1 MFNFTTQS
9 VYNNIVVSSDKE
21 GGSIVSGANVIVN
34 SKDKKTPY
42 IRIGNTRFNIPKGNE
57 KLAYGLTLQVKKP
70 TPESFASVTFDMS
83 KIKIDDADTT
93 KELTGRI
100 VLYITLSMNSQDS
113 FYAND
118 LVYKGKP
125 IFIEFPVKKGDSAAT
140 IAARVA
146 KNANKYFALTV
157 GSEKIVNV
165 TNSGDNVTITGVNGY
180 QQFTKAILQK
190 FDPEVIT
197 VDCCTSKSDY
207 VDIVTGVPVI
217 YTVAANG
224 TVTTENK
231 KLVYQNATGKN
242 VVEALDSET
251 EVAIKPGLEA
261 FGDYNWIIH
270 NLRLPT
276 LANTYTFSPTHEEL
290 PAVGQVYSQFIITM
304 CKERDGISGEIVGAR
319 AKSVTTHVFYVAG
332 DYTVAGTPAKVLY
345 DELDDLGI
353 INTDADTKLAAP
365 YGTTTEENSSDDNS
379 SDDNSNNPEP

>member
-9 VYNNIVVSSDKE
+9 VYNNIVVQT
-21 GGSIVSGANVIVN
+21 GATPVAGANVIVN
-34 SKDKKTPY
+34 SGKTPY
-42 IRIGNTRFNIPKGNE
+42 IRIGNTRFDIPKGTKDKE
-57 KLAYGLTLQVKKP
+57 LAYGLTLQVKKP
-70 TPESFASVTFDMS
+70 TPESLASVTFDMEA
-83 KIKIDDADTT
+83 IKIQNADTT

-125 IFIEFPVKKGDSAAT
+125 IFIEFPVKKGDNPAT

-165 TNSGDNVTITGVNGY
+165 TNNGGNVTITGVNGY

-217 YTVAANG
+217 YELNADGSVNIG
-224 TVTTENK
+224 TTPK
-231 KLVYQNATGKN
+231 KLAEDGTA
-242 VVEALDSET
+242 EALADN

-276 LANTYTFSPTHEEL
+276 LANTYTFSPTQGEL

-332 DYTVAGTPAKVLY
+332 DYTVAGTPAKALY
-345 DELDDLGI
+345 DELAALGT
-353 INTDADTKLAAP
+353 INTDADTKLAKP
-365 YGTTTEENSSDDNS
+365 YNIEVTEA
-379 SDDNSNNPEP
+379 SNGGGE

>member
-9 VYNNIVVSSDKE
+9 VYNNIVVQNGDTP
-21 GGSIVSGANVIVN
+21 VAGANVFV
-34 SKDKKTPY
+34 SSDQKKPF
-42 IRIGNTRFNIPKGNE
+42 IRIGNTRFE
-57 KLAYGLTLQVKKP
+57 KPDGYEELAYGLTLQVKKP
-70 TPESFASVTFDMS
+70 TPESLASVTFDMS
-83 KIKIDDADTT
+83 KIAIANDDTT

-125 IFIEFPVKKGDSAAT
+125 IFIEFPVKKGDSATT
-140 IAARVA
+140 IAAKVV

-157 GSEKIVNV
+157 GNEKIVNV
-165 TNSGDNVTITGVNGY
+165 TSNGGNVTIEGVNGY

-190 FDPEVIT
+190 FDPEANT
-197 VDCCTSKSDY
+197 VDCCTNKGDY

-217 YTVAANG
+217 YELNADGSVNIG
-224 TVTTENK
+224 TTPQ
-231 KLVYQNATGKN
+231 KLAEDGTA
-242 VVEALDSET
+242 EALADN

-276 LANTYTFSPTHEEL
+276 MANTYFFSPTQGEL
-290 PAVGQVYSQFIITM
+290 PAIGQVYTQFILTM
-304 CKERDGISGEIVGAR
+304 CKERDGIPGEIVGAR

-332 DYTVAGTPAKVLY
+332 DYTQAGTPAYLLDGVLGS
-345 DELDDLGI
+345 LDI
-353 INTDADTKLAAP
+353 AENTDADTKLAKP
-365 YGTTTEENSSDDNS
+365 YGIDVTEASNDDS
-379 SDDNSNNPEP
+379 QDDSQDNG

>member
-9 VYNNIVVSSDKE
+9 VYNNIVVQT
-21 GGSIVSGANVIVN
+21 GATPVAGANVIVN
-34 SKDKKTPY
+34 SGKTPY
-42 IRIGNTRFNIPKGNE
+42 IRIGNTRFNIPTGQE
-57 KLAYGLTLQVKKP
+57 ELAYGLTLQVKKP
-70 TPESFASVTFDMS
+70 TPESLASVTFDMT
-83 KIKIDDADTT
+83 KIKIEDADTT

-125 IFIEFPVKKGDSAAT
+125 IFIEFPVKKGDSPAT
-140 IAARVA
+140 IAAKVVR
-146 KNANKYFALTV
+146 NANKYFALTV

-165 TNSGDNVTITGVNGY
+165 TSNGGNVTIEGVNGY

-190 FDPEVIT
+190 FDPEANT
-197 VDCCTSKSDY
+197 VDCCTNKGDY

-217 YTVAANG
+217 YELNADGSVNIG
-224 TVTTENK
+224 TTPQ
-231 KLVYQNATGKN
+231 KLAEDGTA
-242 VVEALDSET
+242 EALADN

-276 LANTYTFSPTHEEL
+276 MANTYFFSPTQGGQGGQGEL
-290 PAVGQVYSQFIITM
+290 PAIGQVYSQFIITM

-332 DYTVAGTPAKVLY
+332 DYTVAGTPAKALY
-345 DELDDLGI
+345 DELDNLGTI
-353 INTDADTKLAAP
+353 KTDADTKLAKP
-365 YGTTTEENSSDDNS
+365 YGIDVTES
-379 SDDNSNNPEP
+379 SNNEDPQDNG

>member
-9 VYNNIVVSSDKE
+9 VYNNIVVQT
-21 GGSIVSGANVIVN
+21 GATPVAGANVIVN
-34 SKDKKTPY
+34 STGTPF
-42 IRIGNTRFNIPKGNE
+42 IRIGNTRFNKPTGQE
-57 KLAYGLTLQVKKP
+57 KLSYGLTLQAKKP
-70 TPESFASVTFDMS
+70 TPESLASVTFDMEQIRIQNES
-83 KIKIDDADTT
+83 TT

-125 IFIEFPVKKGDSAAT
+125 IFIEFPVKKDDTAPV
-140 IAARVA
+140 IAAKVV

-157 GSEKIVNV
+157 GGEKIVNV
-165 TNSGDNVTITGVNGY
+165 TNNSGKVTIEGVNGY

-190 FDPEVIT
+190 FDAEAST
-197 VDCCTSKSDY
+197 VDCCTYKGDY
-207 VDIVTGVPVI
+207 IDVVTGVPVI
-217 YTVAANG
+217 YKLDENG
-224 TVTTENK
+224 SVNIGTTPK
-231 KLVYQNATGKN
+231 KLAEDSTAA
-242 VVEALDSET
+242 ALSAN

-276 LANTYTFSPTHEEL
+276 MANTHFFSPTQGEL
-290 PAVGQVYSQFIITM
+290 PAIGQVYSQFIITM

-332 DYTVAGTPAKVLY
+332 DYTKTGTPAKALY
-345 DELDDLGI
+345 DELSKLGTI
-353 INTDADTKLAAP
+353 KTDADTKFAMPYNIDVAA
-365 YGTTTEENSSDDNS
+365 SSHS
-379 SDDNSNNPEP
+379 ESVSK

>member
-9 VYNNIVVSSDKE
+9 VYNNIVVSSDKK

-34 SKDKKTPY
+34 STNNKTPY
-42 IRIGNTRFNIPKGNE
+42 IRIGNTRFDIPKGTKE
-57 KLAYGLTLQVKKP
+57 LAYGLTLQVKKP
-70 TPESFASVTFDMS
+70 TPESLASVTFDMT
-83 KIKIDDADTT
+83 KIKIEDADTT

-125 IFIEFPVKKGDSAAT
+125 IFIEFPVKKGDNPAT
-140 IAARVA
+140 IAAKVVR
-146 KNANKYFALTV
+146 NANKYFALTV

-165 TNSGDNVTITGVNGY
+165 TNSGGNVTITGVNGY

-190 FDPEVIT
+190 FDPEVIA

-207 VDIVTGVPVI
+207 VDIITGVPVI
-217 YTVAANG
+217 YELNADGSVNIG
-224 TVTTENK
+224 TTPQ
-231 KLVYQNATGKN
+231 KLAEDGTA
-242 VVEALDSET
+242 EALADN

-276 LANTYTFSPTHEEL
+276 LANTYTFSPTQGEL

-332 DYTVAGTPAKVLY
+332 DYTVAGTPAKALY
-345 DELDDLGI
+345 DELADLGT
-353 INTDADTKLAAP
+353 INTDADTKLAKP
-365 YGTTTEENSSDDNS
+365 YGKASNDN
-379 SDDNSNNPEP
+379 EGGGQ

>member
-9 VYNNIVVSSDKE
+9 VYNNIVIQTGATPVA
-21 GGSIVSGANVIVN
+21 GANVIVN
-34 SKDKKTPY
+34 STGTPY
-42 IRIGNTRFNIPKGNE
+42 IRIGNTRFDIPTGE
-57 KLAYGLTLQVKKP
+57 EELAYGLTLQAKKP
-70 TPESFASVTFDMS
+70 TPESLASVTFDMS
-83 KIKIDDADTT
+83 EIVIANDDTT

-125 IFIEFPVKKGDSAAT
+125 IFIEFPVKKGDSAPT
-140 IAARVA
+140 IAAKVVR
-146 KNANKYFALTV
+146 NANKYFALTV

-165 TNSGDNVTITGVNGY
+165 TSNSGNVTIEGVNGY

-190 FDPEVIT
+190 FDPEANT
-197 VDCCTSKSDY
+197 VDCCTNKGDY
-207 VDIVTGVPVI
+207 VDIITGVPVI
-217 YTVAANG
+217 YELNADGSVNIG
-224 TVTTENK
+224 TTPQ
-231 KLVYQNATGKN
+231 KLAEDGTA
-242 VVEALDSET
+242 EALADN

-276 LANTYTFSPTHEEL
+276 MANTYFFSPTQGEL
-290 PAVGQVYSQFIITM
+290 PAIGQVYSQFIITM

-332 DYTVAGTPAKVLY
+332 DYTQAGTPAKALY
-345 DELDDLGI
+345 DELTDLGTI
-353 INTDADTKLAAP
+353 KTDADTKLAKP
-365 YGTTTEENSSDDNS
+365 YDIDVTEETSNDN
-379 SDDNSNNPEP
+379 EGGGE

>member
-9 VYNNIVVSSDKE
+9 VYNNIVVSSDKK

-34 SKDKKTPY
+34 STDNKTPY
-42 IRIGNTRFNIPKGNE
+42 IRIGNTRFDIPTGTE
-57 KLAYGLTLQVKKP
+57 ELAYGLTLQVKKP
-70 TPESFASVTFDMS
+70 TPESFASVTFDMNEIA
-83 KIKIDDADTT
+83 IKNADTT

-125 IFIEFPVKKGDSAAT
+125 IFIEFPVKKGDTPAV
-140 IAARVA
+140 IAAKVVR
-146 KNANKYFALTV
+146 NANKYFALTV

-165 TNSGDNVTITGVNGY
+165 TNNGGNVTITGVNGY

-190 FDPEVIT
+190 FDPEANT
-197 VDCCTSKSDY
+197 VDCCTNKGDY

-217 YTVAANG
+217 YELNADGSVNIGTTPQKLAEDGTAVALA
-224 TVTTENK
+224 
-231 KLVYQNATGKN
+231 
-242 VVEALDSET
+242 DD

-276 LANTYTFSPTHEEL
+276 LANTYTFSPTQTQGEL

-332 DYTVAGTPAKVLY
+332 DYTVAGTPAKALY
-345 DELDDLGI
+345 DELDDLGT
-353 INTDADTKLAAP
+353 INTDADTKLAKP
-365 YGTTTEENSSDDNS
+365 YNIEVTEASNDN
-379 SDDNSNNPEP
+379 EGGGQ

>member
-9 VYNNIVVSSDKE
+9 VYNNIVVQT
-21 GGSIVSGANVIVN
+21 GATPVAGANVIVN
-34 SKDKKTPY
+34 STGTPF
-42 IRIGNTRFNIPKGNE
+42 IRIGNTRFDKPTDQKE
-57 KLAYGLTLQVKKP
+57 LSYGLTLQAKKP
-70 TPESFASVTFDMS
+70 TPESLASVTFDMEQ
-83 KIKIDDADTT
+83 IRIQEEATT

-125 IFIEFPVKKGDSAAT
+125 IFIEFPVKKGDSAPV
-140 IAARVA
+140 IASKVV

-157 GSEKIVNV
+157 GGEKIVNV
-165 TNSGDNVTITGVNGY
+165 TNNSGKVTIEGVNGY

-190 FDPEVIT
+190 FDAEAST
-197 VDCCTSKSDY
+197 FDCCTYKGDY
-207 VDIVTGVPVI
+207 VDVVTGVPVI
-217 YTVAANG
+217 YKLNADGSVNIG
-224 TVTTENK
+224 TTPK
-231 KLVYQNATGKN
+231 KLAEDRTAV
-242 VVEALDSET
+242 ALSAN

-276 LANTYTFSPTHEEL
+276 MANTHFFSPTQGEL
-290 PAVGQVYSQFIITM
+290 PAIGQVYSQFIITM

-332 DYTVAGTPAKVLY
+332 DYTKASTPAKALY
-345 DELDDLGI
+345 DELTKLGTI
-353 INTDADTKLAAP
+353 ETDADTKLATP
-365 YGTTTEENSSDDNS
+365 YNIDVAASSYNESATE
-379 SDDNSNNPEP
+379 

>member
-9 VYNNIVVSSDKE
+9 VYNNIVVQT
-21 GGSIVSGANVIVN
+21 GATPVAGANVIVN
-34 SKDKKTPY
+34 STGTPF
-42 IRIGNTRFNIPKGNE
+42 IRIGNTRFDKPTGQE
-57 KLAYGLTLQVKKP
+57 KLSYGLTLQAKKP
-70 TPESFASVTFDMS
+70 TPESLASVTFDMEQ
-83 KIKIDDADTT
+83 IKIQDEATT

-125 IFIEFPVKKGDSAAT
+125 IFIEFPVKKGDSASV
-140 IAARVA
+140 IASKVV

-157 GSEKIVNV
+157 GGEKIVNV
-165 TNSGDNVTITGVNGY
+165 TNNSGKVTIEGVNGY

-190 FDPEVIT
+190 FDAEAST
-197 VDCCTSKSDY
+197 VDCCTYKGDY
-207 VDIVTGVPVI
+207 VDVVTGVPVI
-217 YTVAANG
+217 YKLNEDGSVNIG
-224 TVTTENK
+224 TTPK
-231 KLVYQNATGKN
+231 KLAEDGTA
-242 VVEALDSET
+242 EALSAN

-276 LANTYTFSPTHEEL
+276 MANTHFFSPTQGEL
-290 PAVGQVYSQFIITM
+290 PAIGQVYSQFIITM

-332 DYTVAGTPAKVLY
+332 DYTKTGTPAKALY
-345 DELDDLGI
+345 DELTKLDTI
-353 INTDADTKLAAP
+353 KTDADTKLATP
-365 YGTTTEENSSDDNS
+365 YNIDVAASSYSEGATE
-379 SDDNSNNPEP
+379 

>member
-9 VYNNIVVSSDKE
+9 VYNNIVVQT
-21 GGSIVSGANVIVN
+21 GATPVAGANVIVN
-34 SKDKKTPY
+34 SSPKTPY
-42 IRIGNTRFNIPKGNE
+42 IRIGNTRFDIPTGQE
-57 KLAYGLTLQVKKP
+57 KLAYGLTLQAKKP
-70 TPESFASVTFDMS
+70 TPESLASVTFDMS
-83 KIKIDDADTT
+83 EIAIGVADTT

-140 IAARVA
+140 IAAKVVR
-146 KNANKYFALTV
+146 NANKYFALTV

-165 TNSGDNVTITGVNGY
+165 TSSGGNVTIEGVNGY

-190 FDPEVIT
+190 FDPEANT
-197 VDCCTSKSDY
+197 VDCCTNKGDY
-207 VDIVTGVPVI
+207 VDIITGVPVI
-217 YTVAANG
+217 YELNANG
-224 TVTTENK
+224 SVNIGTTPK
-231 KLVYQNATGKN
+231 KLAEGGTA
-242 VVEALDSET
+242 EALAEN

-276 LANTYTFSPTHEEL
+276 MANTYFFSPTQGEL
-290 PAVGQVYSQFIITM
+290 PAIGQVYSQFIITM

-332 DYTVAGTPAKVLY
+332 DYTKAGTPAKALY
-345 DELDDLGI
+345 DVLDDLGTI
-353 INTDADTKLAAP
+353 KTDADTKLAKP
-365 YGTTTEENSSDDNS
+365 YAIDVTEASNDDS
-379 SDDNSNNPEP
+379 QDDSQDNG